1 PAPPTSPANSRS
13 IATMSM
19 AIPIPPCS
27 RATGTTPTQR
37 MRASSATGGS
47 AAYRPGSTGTA
58 TSGTWAP
65 ARPLYNPLEL
75 LTTLHGISMAIYEFD
90 GLAPIID
97 KDTFI
102 FDSADIIGHVV
113 LEAGVS
119 VWSNASIRGDNAVI
133 KIGRN
138 SNVQENSVLHVDTGV
153 PLTVVANVTIGHQA
167 MLHGCTIEDGAL
179 IGIQAIVLN
188 NAHIGRNRLIG
199 AGALI
204 PVGRQILDNSLVV

>member
-1 PAPPTSPANSRS
+1 
-13 IATMSM
+13 
-19 AIPIPPCS
+19 
-27 RATGTTPTQR
+27 
-37 MRASSATGGS
+37 
-47 AAYRPGSTGTA
+47 
-58 TSGTWAP
+58 
-65 ARPLYNPLEL
+65 
-75 LTTLHGISMAIYEFD
+75 MAIYEFN

-138 SNVQENSVLHVDTGV
+138 SNIQESSVLHVDTGV
-153 PLTVVANVTIGHQA
+153 PLTIGASVTVGHQA
-167 MLHGCTIEDGAL
+167 MLHGCTVEDGSL

-188 NAHIGRNRLIG
+188 NAHIGRNCLIG
-199 AGALI
+199 AGAII
-204 PVGRQILDNSLVV
+204 PEGRQIPDNSLVVGVGKIVRQLSENEIRFMHENTESYVLRAREYRQSLKRI